1 MDVEGRI
8 LVAWRAWTTRRGHDA
23 VPNRERAADETRPA
37 APRRPA
43 ADGEP
48 ADATAHIA
56 LTIDDR

>member
-8 LVAWRAWTTRRGHDA
+8 LVAWRAWTTRRAHDA
-23 VPNRERAADETRPA
+23 VPTRERTADEPRPPA
-37 APRRPA
+37 LGRRV
-43 ADGEP
+43 ADGEA